1 MWWFFEDFIETYNIL
16 IVVEIG
22 FFRLLALIDW
32 KSSGF
37 NWMSGDNLLSH
48 LPVKF
53 YSDEMTETK
62 KIIYL
67 ERKFRELDEFIK
79 NIPEAA

>member
-1 MWWFFEDFIETYNIL
+1 MKILSETYNII

-32 KSSGF
+32 KLSGIKL
-37 NWMSGDNLLSH
+37 MSGDNLLSH

-62 KIIYL
+62 RIVY
-67 ERKFRELDEFIK
+67 
-79 NIPEAA
+79 

>member
-1 MWWFFEDFIETYNIL
+1 
-16 IVVEIG
+16 
-22 FFRLLALIDW
+22 
-32 KSSGF
+32 
-37 NWMSGDNLLSH
+37 MSGDNLLSN

-67 ERKFRELDEFIK
+67 NENFM
-79 NIPEAA
+79 N

>member
-1 MWWFFEDFIETYNIL
+1 MILSDAYNIL
-16 IVVEIG
+16 RVVEIG
-22 FFRLLALIDW
+22 FLRLLGLINW
-32 KSSGF
+32 KPSVF
-37 NWMSGDNLLSH
+37 WLMSGDNLLSH

-67 ERKFRELDEFIK
+67 ERKFQELDAFIE
-79 NIPEAA
+79 NIPEVS

>member
-1 MWWFFEDFIETYNIL
+1 
-16 IVVEIG
+16 
-22 FFRLLALIDW
+22 
-32 KSSGF
+32 
-37 NWMSGDNLLSH
+37 MSGDNLLCH

-67 ERKFRELDEFIK
+67 DRKFQESNEFIK
-79 NIPEAA
+79 NVPEVA